1 MRAEAKAA
9 SLVQRHDHWD
19 ARILDPSET
28 WSLATNGSTDW
39 VTWDLDDIRMRPWG
53 RDSRRVL
60 ANLIYSG
67 GRVLDV
73 FVDGEALRRD
83 GTTLTIDERAAASTL
98 EDAVTEY
105 YADI

>member
-19 ARILDPSET
+19 ARILDPFET
-28 WSLATNGSTDW
+28 WGLATNGSTDW

-53 RDSRRVL
+53 RGGRRLL

-83 GTTLTIDERAAASTL
+83 GTTLTIDERSAASSL

-105 YADI
+105 YANL